1 MKTLYI
7 IRHAKSSWKDLD
19 LDDFERPLN
28 KRGKNDA
35 PQMGKRLK
43 KQGIYPD
50 SILSSPAKRA
60 KQTAKAI
67 AKEITYDEK
76 IKYIKDIYE
85 ASPDA
90 LENILHS
97 LDDKYETVFLIGH
110 NPGLNM
116 FVEKY
121 VGFEENIPTCGVVN
135 IKFDTKEW
143 KKVSRRNAEL
153 LWFDYPK
160 KFDKIIEKG

>member
-7 IRHAKSSWKDLD
+7 IRHAKSSWKDLN

-35 PQMGKRLK
+35 PQMSKRLK
-43 KQGIYPD
+43 QQGIYPD
-50 SILSSPAKRA
+50 IILSSPAKRA

-67 AKEITYDEK
+67 AKEISYDEK
-76 IKYIKDIYE
+76 IRYIEDIYE
-85 ASPDA
+85 ASPNT

-116 FVEKY
+116 LVEKY
-121 VGFEENIPTCGVVN
+121 VDFEENIPTGGVVS

-143 KKVSRRNAEL
+143 KNISRKYAEL

-160 KFDKIIEKG
+160 KSNKIS